1 MHHNWMNINLVMC
14 NGITFFLLLLDDWPL
29 LNFQEVIWKK
39 KQNDLERMN
48 VGAQSSSL
56 LKLPS

>member
-1 MHHNWMNINLVMC
+1 MNINLVMW